1 MPRRSLRQSA
11 GSAHP
16 GASKRPSSPQSTPNR
31 QSKRTRVS
39 ARSKATPTK
48 SQYFEQEPDEAP
60 GRDQPEPDDS
70 PAEDE
75 SGYEDEDGDA
85 GDTSSGTHSEDAE
98 DDEYSSDE
106 RPAPK
111 KRGRPQ
117 KPARETQVAAARGK
131 KGKELWRT
139 GVDTGLEPGT
149 KLIIKKPKPR
159 DAGDTPYTDDTIH
172 PNTMLFLKDLSS
184 NNDREW
190 LKMHDPDYR
199 TSLKD
204 FNSFVERLTEKVIE
218 ADDTIPELP
227 TKDIVFRIYRDIR
240 FSSDPTPYKTHFAAA
255 WSRTGRKGPYAA
267 YYVHIEPNANFVGGG
282 LWMPAA
288 DGLQKLRRDIDR
300 KPHKIKR
307 VLTDAGI
314 RKEFFDGIPNDEKK
328 AVRAFTKKNAE
339 SALKVRPQGYEKD
352 HRDIE
357 LLRLRSFTIGKKL
370 DDSAVMGAGGLQRIA
385 DLISCMVP
393 FITYLNSVVMPDA
406 PSSDEAEGDESA
418 EEGAAA

>member
-16 GASKRPSSPQSTPNR
+16 AASKRPSSPQSTPTR

-48 SQYFEQEPDEAP
+48 SQYFEQEPEDVAGPE
-60 GRDQPEPDDS
+60 QSEPDDTL
-70 PAEDE
+70 AKDE
-75 SGYEDEDGDA
+75 SAYEDEDVAGIGSSTQSDDSSEGDA
-85 GDTSSGTHSEDAE
+85 YA
-98 DDEYSSDE
+98 SDE
-106 RPAPK
+106 CPAPK
-111 KRGRPQ
+111 KRGLPQ
-117 KPARETQVAAARGK
+117 KPARMTKATAATGR
-131 KGKELWRT
+131 KGKELWRA

-159 DAGDTPYTDDTIH
+159 EAGDTPYTDDTIH
-172 PNTMLFLKDLSS
+172 PNTMLFLKDLAG

-204 FNSFVERLTEKVIE
+204 FNSFVERLTERVIE

-288 DGLQKLRRDIDR
+288 DSLQRLRREIDL

-307 VLTDAGI
+307 VLNDVNI
-314 RKEFFDGIPNDEKK
+314 RKEFFDGIPNDEKA

-357 LLRLRSFTIGKKL
+357 LLRLRSFTIGTKL
-370 DDSAVMGAGGLQRIA
+370 DDRAVVGAGGLQRIA
-385 DLISCMVP
+385 DLIACMVP

-406 PSSDEAEGDESA
+406 PSSGDGSGAEGDE
-418 EEGAAA
+418 